1 MAMRREK
8 KIKDE
13 RKQSSNFG
21 FEMNKSFG
29 QHLLKNPLIIQSIV
43 DKSGIKPTDTVLE
56 IGPGTG
62 NLTVKMLEQA
72 KKVVAIEVDSRMIA
86 ELQKRV
92 QGTQYQQKLQILVG
106 DVVKVDFPY
115 FDLCIANIPYQISSP
130 LVFKLLGHRPLFR
143 SAVLMV
149 QREFALRLLAKP
161 GDPLYCRLSVNTQLL
176 SKVTHLI
183 KVSKNNFKPPPKVE
197 SSVIRITPHN
207 PPPQINFTE
216 WDGLLRLCF
225 GRKNKTLRGIFKQ
238 DTCIQLLEQNY
249 KTFCS
254 LNGVAIEEGF
264 DMKKKVLDVL
274 EENQFT
280 EQRSQKMD
288 IDDFLRLLEAF
299 NKANIHFA

>member
-1 MAMRREK
+1 
-8 KIKDE
+8 
-13 RKQSSNFG
+13 
-21 FEMNKSFG
+21 
-29 QHLLKNPLIIQSIV
+29 
-43 DKSGIKPTDTVLE
+43 VLE

-72 KKVVAIEVDSRMIA
+72 KKVVAVELDTRMIA

-92 QGTQYQQKLQILVG
+92 QGTPFQQKLQILCG
-106 DVVKVDFPY
+106 DVIKIDFPY

-143 SAVLMV
+143 CAVLMV

-176 SKVTHLI
+176 AKVTHLI

-238 DTCIQLLEQNY
+238 DTCISLLEQNY

-254 LNGVAIEEGF
+254 LNGTEPEEEL
-264 DMKKKVLDVL
+264 DMKAKVLGVL
-274 EENQFT
+274 ETHGFT
-280 EQRSQKMD
+280 ALRSSKLD

-299 NKANIHFA
+299 NKSNIHFA